1 MTRKKK
7 SSVDVNKAGTG
18 QHSKLHKHKDGLW
31 DIVSK
36 TAKPLEGREY
46 LYSQHLEEFLS
57 SHEEVLESKKHK
69 KPVHVHRKNHKP
81 DVVQKVTHPPTKSQL
96 KLNVLGMLEHG
107 DSPGVDKRTAQRLKR
122 GKMSID
128 AKVDLHGHSLEQAH
142 IRLNNFVQSS
152 FAAGH
157 RCILVVTGKGEKNM
171 GAIKQSV
178 PRWLNDVPLRDKILS
193 FSFAQIEDGGKGALY
208 VLLKRKR
215 DY

>member
-7 SSVDVNKAGTG
+7 SSDAGKVTDTHKAKT
-18 QHSKLHKHKDGLW
+18 HKDGLW

-46 LYSQHLEEFLS
+46 LYSQHLEGFLS
-57 SHEEVLESKKHK
+57 SHEDVFESKKHSK

-81 DVVQKVTHPPTKSQL
+81 DVVQKVTHPPSKSQL

-122 GKMSID
+122 GKMLID
-128 AKVDLHGHSLEQAH
+128 AKVDLHGYGLEQAH
-142 IRLNNFVQSS
+142 IRLSNFVQSS
-152 FAAGH
+152 YAAGH

-178 PRWLNDVPLRDKILS
+178 PRWLNDAPLRDKILS